1 MRDEMLVGKIEL
13 RANGRLWGTL
23 HLQDGRLLLECRR
36 QDRFVRFDLLASVEK
51 RRPITDEI
59 VRIHAQ
65 ITTP

>member
-1 MRDEMLVGKIEL
+1 MRDEVIGLEKIEL

-51 RRPITDEI
+51 RSAVADE
-59 VRIHAQ
+59 VMRI
-65 ITTP
+65 IPERK